1 VRLLKH
7 YESNGKSEVFLRI
20 TSWNINGLRSI
31 IKGKYDSFFYENEY
45 NVICLQE
52 VKMQEDLLTSSM
64 FHPKD
69 SYWNTAVKSGYS
81 GVTTIVNPNLTP
93 VSIKKGIGDIKLDNE
108 GRVLT
113 TEFELFILVN
123 VYAPHSHRKLLR
135 LDVKELFF
143 QKFISFIHMLRE
155 SNKPIIIVGD
165 LNVAHQ
171 EIDIFHYKVNNKNA
185 GFLPQER
192 QWMTD
197 LLSMGFIDA
206 FRYLYPENKEYSWW
220 GLMHDLREKNIG
232 WRIDYIL
239 VDTLLKDKIK
249 DCFYSKE
256 QFGSDHCPVSID
268 IDI

>member
-1 VRLLKH
+1 
-7 YESNGKSEVFLRI
+7 LRI
-20 TSWNINGLRSI
+20 TSWNVNGLRSI
-31 IKGKYDSFFYENEY
+31 IKGKYDSWLYESEY
-45 NVICLQE
+45 DVICLQE

-64 FHPKD
+64 FHSK
-69 SYWNTAVKSGYS
+69 SAYWNSAIKSGYS
-81 GVTTIVNPNLTP
+81 GVTTIVNPSLVP
-93 VSIKKGIGDIKLDNE
+93 ISISKGIGDSKLDNE

-113 TEFELFILVN
+113 TEFKSFILVN

-135 LDVKELFF
+135 LEEKEIFIRKF
-143 QKFISFIHMLRE
+143 VFFISNLRKF
-155 SNKPIIIVGD
+155 NKPIIIVGD

-171 EIDIFHYKVNNKNA
+171 EIDVFHFKSNEKNA

-192 QWMTD
+192 QWMTN
-197 LLSMGFIDA
+197 LLSMGFVDA
-206 FRYLYPENKEYSWW
+206 FRFLYPEKKEYSWW
-220 GLMHDLREKNIG
+220 GLMHDLRERNIG

-239 VDTLLKDKIK
+239 VDNILKDKIK